1 MSTTEA
7 DIELAAPVQDKNL
20 DMVRNILFGEQSR
33 ENEKRLATLERFVKV
48 WTNSVRDEMRKNMDS
63 LNHEILMLQD
73 LLDQEAKARMEDTA
87 IARKHFDQTS
97 KGIDSLQRQLQASET
112 RLQHNLEQESNQL
125 TDLLD
130 EQRTELLA
138 QLKQATEQLRQDKVD
153 RNMVAALLGHVSQ
166 QLASETV

>member
-153 RNMVAALLGHVSQ
+153 RSMVAALLGHVSQ